1 MNTFFHHRERDV
13 HGSFVV
19 CVQCFRVRQ
28 GAKWIDADQV
38 IRAERTFDLP
48 TVPHLES
55 VLCADCSAEVAA
67 RRRASYDA
75 AAA

>member
-1 MNTFFHHRERDV
+1 MSSFLQHLEHDV
-13 HGSFVV
+13 HDSFVV

-55 VLCADCSAEVAA
+55 VLCADCSAEIAA
-67 RRRASYDA
+67 RRGTSYDA

>member
-1 MNTFFHHRERDV
+1 MSSFLQHLEHDV

-38 IRAERTFDLP
+38 IRAERTFDMP
-48 TVPHLES
+48 TAPHLES
-55 VLCADCSAEVAA
+55 VLCADCSAEIAA
-67 RRRASYDA
+67 RRGTSYDVA
-75 AAA
+75 AA